1 MWKKMRFDELFKVG
15 SAKRVLK
22 SQWKEKG
29 VPFYRGRE
37 VTKLSMNGSV
47 DNQLFITKTHFEEL
61 KEKHGVPN
69 VDDIIITAIGTIG
82 NAYIVKD
89 NDEFYFKD
97 ASVLWL
103 NKKSDIISKYVDYFI
118 KSDLFKSQLDNGN
131 GATVDSLTIKK
142 LASIEIHVP
151 QLQEQQLIVSKLNSA
166 FTELDKLKMSEE
178 IKLKKNETLIQNFL
192 DKIFM
197 DNKNLH
203 KLSDCTQINPPKSEV
218 NDLDDATEVAFM
230 PMKDMGINNKLA
242 IPNQERKL
250 KDVRGSYTYFSEG
263 DILLA
268 KITPCFENGK
278 MGIAFNLLNGIGFGS
293 SEYIIFRP
301 NKNLKNEWLYYFLNR
316 NSFRINGA
324 RNMSGAV
331 GHKRVIKNF
340 IQNTLI
346 PIPSLEEQEKILFT
360 LKSLSNHSEAINKII
375 LKKKDEINH
384 LKKSILNRLL
394 NNKLVDAA

>member
-69 VDDIIITAIGTIG
+69 VGDIIITAIGTIG

-340 IQNTLI
+340 IENTLI

>member
-69 VDDIIITAIGTIG
+69 VGDIIITAIGTIG

-293 SEYIIFRP
+293 SEYIVFRP

>member
-47 DNQLFITKTHFEEL
+47 DNQLFISKTHFEKL
-61 KEKHGVPN
+61 KEKHGVPK
-69 VDDIIITAIGTIG
+69 VGDIIITAIGTIG

-89 NDEFYFKD
+89 NNEFYFKD

-142 LASIEIHVP
+142 LASIEIDVP
-151 QLQEQQLIVSKLNSA
+151 QLQEQQLIVSKLNST

-218 NDLDDATEVAFM
+218 NDLDDATEVAFI

-242 IPNQERKL
+242 IPNQKRKL

-360 LKSLSNHSEAINKII
+360 LKSLSSHSEAINKII

-384 LKKSILNRLL
+384 LKKSILNSLL

>member
-69 VDDIIITAIGTIG
+69 VGDIIITAIGTIG

-89 NDEFYFKD
+89 NNEFYFKD

-142 LASIEIHVP
+142 LASIEIDVP
-151 QLQEQQLIVSKLNSA
+151 QLQEQQLIVSKLNST

-293 SEYIIFRP
+293 SEYIVFRP

-360 LKSLSNHSEAINKII
+360 LKSLSSHSEAINKII

-384 LKKSILNRLL
+384 LKKSILNSLL

>member
-69 VDDIIITAIGTIG
+69 VGDIIITAIGTIG

-242 IPNQERKL
+242 IPNQKRKL

-340 IQNTLI
+340 IENTLI

>member
-1 MWKKMRFDELFKVG
+1 
-15 SAKRVLK
+15 
-22 SQWKEKG
+22 
-29 VPFYRGRE
+29 
-37 VTKLSMNGSV
+37 
-47 DNQLFITKTHFEEL
+47 
-61 KEKHGVPN
+61 
-69 VDDIIITAIGTIG
+69 
-82 NAYIVKD
+82 
-89 NDEFYFKD
+89 
-97 ASVLWL
+97 
-103 NKKSDIISKYVDYFI
+103 
-118 KSDLFKSQLDNGN
+118 
-131 GATVDSLTIKK
+131 
-142 LASIEIHVP
+142 
-151 QLQEQQLIVSKLNSA
+151 
-166 FTELDKLKMSEE
+166 
-178 IKLKKNETLIQNFL
+178 
-192 DKIFM
+192 M

-230 PMKDMGINNKLA
+230 PMKDMGINNKSA
-242 IPNQERKL
+242 IPNQKRKL

-278 MGIAFNLLNGIGFGS
+278 MGIASNLLNRIGFGS

-316 NSFRINGA
+316 NSFRIDGA

-331 GHKRVIKNF
+331 GHKRLNKDF
-340 IQNTLI
+340 IGNTLI

-360 LKSLSNHSEAINKII
+360 LKSLSNHSKAINEII